1 MTWRRIA
8 IYYGLAVLLGGY
20 FFLFEERQSEQAITV
35 AQEPTVPKREFLPL
49 QRGEIQEMQLSRAK
63 EGTLHFKHNG
73 QAWEVVEPAGAAVT
87 SAVVASFLEDLTP
100 EKEIRIIDANPD
112 DLAIYGLDKPTSTI
126 IVKGVDGAQE
136 TTVLVGSLNPASS
149 AYYARRADAPEVVLL
164 GYNIGYYG
172 DLMFQSARPK
182 T

>member
-1 MTWRRIA
+1 MKWRRIA
-8 IYYGLAVLLGGY
+8 MYYGLAVVLGGY
-20 FFLFEERQSEQAITV
+20 YFLFEDRQTEQAITV
-35 AQEPTVPKREFLPL
+35 VQEPTVPKRQFLPMK
-49 QRGEIQEMQLSRAK
+49 RADIQEMQLSRAQ
-63 EGTLHFKHNG
+63 GTLRFKHNG
-73 QAWEVVEPAGAAVT
+73 QVWEVVEPAGAAVT

-112 DLAIYGLDKPTSTI
+112 DLGVYGLDKPSATI
-126 IVKGVDGAQE
+126 IVKGADGAQE

-149 AYYARRADAPEVVLL
+149 AYYARRADTPEVVLL